1 MTKYPKQTLE
11 NPKCHKCGRS
21 TMVRCTESLN
31 GNPTPEF
38 AVYCNDGC
46 GIYPGTEADTPDKA
60 IISYKHAK
68 NEQISSNMLA
78 EFSPLTVKMTVA
90 TDKYLKAAKK
100 LDEAARK
107 ALLILEDKELDESTA
122 NKNAREALGEYY
134 HS

>member
-1 MTKYPKQTLE
+1 MT
-11 NPKCHKCGRS
+11 
-21 TMVRCTESLN
+21 
-31 GNPTPEF
+31 
-38 AVYCNDGC
+38 
-46 GIYPGTEADTPDKA
+46 
-60 IISYKHAK
+60 K

-107 ALLILEDKELDESTA
+107 ALLILEDKKLDESSA

-134 HS
+134 YE